1 MRELFSICGGEERK
15 AQNTAEQIFWVI
27 PASYGSFGQYL
38 LSFLVIFFLFRQVQD
53 VYKPLCGKV
62 SPTRPLD

>member
-27 PASYGSFGQYL
+27 PASYGSSGQYL
-38 LSFLVIFFLFRQVQD
+38 LKNGASMPNSINNKKTTNDLYNN
-53 VYKPLCGKV
+53 VYI
-62 SPTRPLD
+62 T